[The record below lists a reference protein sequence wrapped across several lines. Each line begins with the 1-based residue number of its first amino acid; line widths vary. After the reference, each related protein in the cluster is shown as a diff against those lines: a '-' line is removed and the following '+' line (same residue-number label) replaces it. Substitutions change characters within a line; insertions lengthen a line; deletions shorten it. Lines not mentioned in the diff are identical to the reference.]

1 MSHTT
6 RVERHVSVDIV
17 SSAAGGA
24 LVAAVLQK
32 SWLCALVAVALGAAV
47 FIFDRMS
54 IEEDEIE
61 FDPEPGI
68 RMLNCPPVAPP
79 FYLHNIQVPQ
89 EYHEMPDGVFKRVM
103 FEAERDT
110 EGIQSDEPLL
120 IYHNGLQD
128 GVITFAQWLKE
139 EIGIPDNGKS

>member
-32 SWLCALVAVALGAAV
+32 SWICALVAVALGAAV

-61 FDPEPGI
+61 FDPEPTETLPSTI
-68 RMLNCPPVAPP
+68 YTPYIAPRP
-79 FYLHNIQVPQ
+79 GFNHIPLSVH
-89 EYHEMPDGVFKRVM
+89 KRIM
-103 FEAERDT
+103 FEAARDT
-110 EGIQSDEPLL
+110 EGIQSDAPLV

-128 GVITFAQWLKE
+128 GVITFAQWVKDE
-139 EIGIPDNGKS
+139 MEIPDNGNC

>member
-6 RVERHVSVDIV
+6 RVERHAAVDII

-32 SWLCALVAVALGAAV
+32 SWLCALVAVVLGAAV
-47 FIFDRMS
+47 YIFDRMS

-61 FDPEPGI
+61 FDPEPDI
-68 RMLNCPPVAPP
+68 RLMNLPPLQPYERIPP
-79 FYLHNIQVPQ
+79 RIY
-89 EYHEMPDGVFKRVM
+89 KRIM
-103 FEAERDT
+103 FEADRDT
-110 EGIQSDEPLL
+110 EGIQSDQPLL
-120 IYHNGLQD
+120 TYHNGLQD

-139 EIGIPDNGKS
+139 EIEVSR

>member
-1 MSHTT
+1 LSHTT
-6 RVERHVSVDIV
+6 RVERHAAVDII

-32 SWLCALVAVALGAAV
+32 SWLCALVAAALGAAV

-61 FDPEPGI
+61 FDPEPYS
-68 RMLNCPPVAPP
+68 PPTPPP

-89 EYHEMPDGVFKRVM
+89 DYREMPDRVYKRIM
-103 FEAERDT
+103 FEAARDT

-139 EIGIPDNGKS
+139 EIGDSR

>member
-32 SWLCALVAVALGAAV
+32 SWLCALVAVALATAV
-47 FIFDRMS
+47 WIFDRMS

-61 FDPEPGI
+61 FDPDPI
-68 RMLNCPPVAPP
+68 KTLPVTPYTPYVAPLP
-79 FYLHNIQVPQ
+79 GYNHIPPSA
-89 EYHEMPDGVFKRVM
+89 YKRIM
-103 FEAERDT
+103 FESDRDT
-110 EGIQSDEPLL
+110 KGIQSDQPLL

-139 EIGIPDNGKS
+139 EMEIPDNGRD